1 MLFRYTLAALLG
13 TALVTG
19 CAPEDDTDTD
29 VADTDDTDDT
39 DAAAGGFSISG
50 TAVDLALSAPAAE
63 GLCVNVS
70 DPTPAITG
78 GEALVLSE
86 TTTAADGSYTLEN
99 VTTTSSLGLLI
110 VVSDCEDATEHT
122 VMPTATGIASSSY
135 SDLGDG
141 DSLPGQTSYSINA
154 ELEAGVDASLTAV
167 GYTGDAIG
175 VAGTFVGFVFDTDG
189 YPLGDA
195 TVTCTTDETVL
206 TYYQDGD
213 PTDGLFSTA
222 GAVNSGTDAAAGSLF
237 WIPGAP
243 ISNYEA
249 DHGSNTFES
258 QLAGSSPGTA
268 VLIAFDAE

>member
-13 TALVTG
+13 TAMVTG
-19 CAPEDDTDTD
+19 CASEDDTDTD
-29 VADTDDTDDT
+29 ASDTDDTDDT
-39 DAAAGGFSISG
+39 DVADAGFSISG
-50 TAVDLALSAPAAE
+50 TAVDLALSAPVAE

-78 GEALVLSE
+78 GEALVLAE

-99 VTTTSSLGLLI
+99 VSTTSSLGLLI

-135 SDLGDG
+135 ADLGDG
-141 DSLPGQTSYSINA
+141 DNLPGMTSYSINA
-154 ELEAGVDASLTAV
+154 ALEAGVDGSLTAA
-167 GYTGDAIG
+167 GYMGDAIG
-175 VAGTFVGFVFDTDG
+175 VAGTFVGFVFDADG
-189 YPLGDA
+189 YPLSDA

-206 TYYQDGD
+206 TYYQDAD
-213 PTDGLFSTA
+213 AADGLFTTM
-222 GAVNSGTDAAAGSLF
+222 GAVNTGTDATVGSLF

-249 DHGSNTFES
+249 DHASSTFES